1 MKAKRREADLAE
13 KALQEEQNRP
23 LTAAEQ
29 ATEKRRL
36 LELQKAADL
45 ETAKELF
52 GVSGDS
58 IDTMDPQT
66 LEDFDRLKDALVT
79 KLNKYEVRWSS
90 TWYLLVVHTHS
101 SPSLG
106 LASFCGVHGWFDT
119 NNMRRIGC

>member
-1 MKAKRREADLAE
+1 MKAKRREEDLAQ

-52 GVSGDS
+52 GG
-58 IDTMDPQT
+58 Q
-66 LEDFDRLKDALVT
+66 
-79 KLNKYEVRWSS
+79 
-90 TWYLLVVHTHS
+90 
-101 SPSLG
+101 
-106 LASFCGVHGWFDT
+106 
-119 NNMRRIGC
+119 